1 MKRGQAG
8 GYLSS
13 ESAIICVGPAKQTGA
28 LGDLIP
34 VGMVQSFQISQSRA
48 NQQIWEIGGRTP
60 FNVPGRNNIR
70 GALSRILFD
79 GPSLAY
85 AMYASKLS
93 TSENSYQVPA
103 ASEFGGNSSGAISK
117 FAPYN
122 EPTAPYTAGA
132 SETVGT
138 TEIKMVDPTNPL
150 DGKRDDDPGK
160 L

>member
-1 MKRGQAG
+1 MQRGQAG

-13 ESAIICVGPAKQTGA
+13 ESAIICVGPARLPSDKQ
-28 LGDLIP
+28 LGTLVP

-85 AMYASKLS
+85 AMYASELTNDGNYK
-93 TSENSYQVPA
+93 VPVA
-103 ASEFGGNSSGAISK
+103 KEFGGSISGNTSK
-117 FAPYN
+117 LGPYN
-122 EPTAPYTAGA
+122 EPTAPYNIEGEA
-132 SETVGT
+132 GT
-138 TEIKMVDPTNPL
+138 TGLTMGEVVSL
-150 DGKRDDDPGK
+150 EGKKDDNPGK